1 MARVDIP
8 VEAMSRTLT
17 LIGSGGSEVT
27 GDAANEHDFDNDGNT
42 VLVVRNAGSTSR
54 TVEIVVQQTVDGQT
68 PPVKSLTLANAAHF
82 VVGPFSPTAYNIAGK
97 VQVNVD
103 HTEVRLQA
111 LSVNS

>member
-8 VEAMSRTLT
+8 VEAISRTLT
-17 LIGSGGSEVT
+17 LIGSGGAEVT
-27 GDAANEHDFDNDGNT
+27 GDAANEHDFTNDGNT
-42 VLVVRNAGSTSR
+42 ILVVRNSGVTSR

-68 PPVKSLTLANAAHF
+68 PAVKSLTLANAAHF
-82 VVGPFSPTAYNIAGK
+82 VVGPFSPTWYNVAGK

-103 HTEVRLQA
+103 HAEVMFQA